1 VPVLYPFGHGLSY
14 TSFEISDPCLSA
26 TTVDTDGRLSVSATI
41 TNTGARRGAEVVQL
55 YYSDPVAEVAR
66 PVIMLLG
73 FARVDL
79 DAGEPADVT
88 FEVSADR
95 FAYCGRQGRIVDSG
109 TIELMVGHSSTDI
122 AHRALLEV
130 TGTTRVVGSKRT
142 LTTPVTVQRS
152 VRSTGTAAPGE
163 RQGIQ

>member
-1 VPVLYPFGHGLSY
+1 
-14 TSFEISDPCLSA
+14 
-26 TTVDTDGRLSVSATI
+26 
-41 TNTGARRGAEVVQL
+41 
-55 YYSDPVAEVAR
+55 VAEVAR

-79 DAGEPADVT
+79 DAGEQADVT

-152 VRSTGTAAPGE
+152 GRSTGTAAPGE
-163 RQGIQ
+163 RQGIQSAHKVSTYPV

>member
-1 VPVLYPFGHGLSY
+1 
-14 TSFEISDPCLSA
+14 
-26 TTVDTDGRLSVSATI
+26 
-41 TNTGARRGAEVVQL
+41 
-55 YYSDPVAEVAR
+55 
-66 PVIMLLG
+66 MLLG

-79 DAGEPADVT
+79 DAGEQAKVT

-109 TIELMVGHSSTDI
+109 AIELMFGHSSSDI

-130 TGTTRVVGSKRT
+130 TGTTRKVGSERT

-152 VRSTGTAAPGE
+152 VRSTGTAAPEG
-163 RQGIQ
+163 RS